1 MNHTVFVAMS
11 GGVDSSLAAALLL
24 HQGYNVV
31 GITMRVWG
39 GDRGDES
46 YAASP
51 HCSDRAARDAG
62 QVAAHLSIKHYVV
75 NYLEPFRELVIDD
88 FVSRY
93 LAGETPNP
101 CIRCNTY
108 VKFGKLLEESVALG
122 ADSLATGHY
131 ARLRRDDATG
141 RFLLLKGLDR
151 DKDQSYALYGLTQQ
165 QLSRSTFP
173 LGDRR
178 KEDTRRMARELGLRV
193 AHKQDSQEICFIPDG
208 NYGAFLRREAGDMM
222 QPGPILDLDGNQIGH
237 HRGLALYTVGQR
249 KGLGIAAGQPLY
261 VVRLDPERNAV
272 VVGPDSAVWGS
283 RCLVKQVNWI
293 AFDQPPAQL
302 RAQVKIRYLHK
313 EQDATI
319 RVTGRD
325 TAHVRFDE
333 PQRAIT
339 PGQAAIFHDGDIVLG
354 GGTIAAGGE

>member
-1 MNHTVFVAMS
+1 MKHTVFVAMS

-24 HQGYNVV
+24 QQGYDVI
-31 GITMRVWG
+31 GITMRVWA
-39 GDRGDES
+39 GDEGDEL
-46 YAASP
+46 YAASRC
-51 HCSDRAARDAG
+51 CSERAAHDAG
-62 QVAAHLSIKHYVV
+62 QVAAHLSIKHHVV
-75 NYLEPFRELVIDD
+75 NYLEPFRELVIED

-108 VKFGKLLEESVALG
+108 VKFGKLLDESVALG
-122 ADSLATGHY
+122 ADSLASGHY

-151 DKDQSYALYGLTQQ
+151 DKDQSYALYGLTQH
-165 QLSRSTFP
+165 QLSRLIFP

-178 KEDTRRMARELGLRV
+178 KQDTRRMAQELSLGV
-193 AHKQDSQEICFIPDG
+193 AHKEDSQEICFIPDG
-208 NYGAFLRREAGDMM
+208 DYGAFLRREAPDMM
-222 QPGPILDLDGNQIGH
+222 QSGPILDLDGNEIGH
-237 HRGLALYTVGQR
+237 HQGLALYTVGQR

-272 VVGPDSAVWGS
+272 IVGPDPAVWGS

-293 AFDQPPAQL
+293 AFDQPPQEL
-302 RAQVKIRYLHK
+302 HAQVKIRYLHRA
-313 EQDATI
+313 QDATI
-319 RVTGRD
+319 QVTSHD
-325 TAHVRFDE
+325 AAQVRFDQ

-339 PGQAAIFHDGDIVLG
+339 PGQAAVFYDGDTVLG
-354 GGTIAAGGE
+354 GGTITV